1 MNNVHRTVHFLERI
15 NEMSVYE
22 QKNKKTKASIQQAF
36 LSLLEKSSFEAIA
49 VGQIATAAAINRG
62 TFYLHYLDKYDLL
75 DKIEEQLFE
84 ALGKQI
90 DELQALQPYTSS
102 FESEQRKLAAA
113 LFQSILVQAP
123 LLKIFLSERG
133 RAGFHLRF
141 RNAFAQKVRT
151 NLEKSAYFQQAN
163 VSLDYFLSFITS
175 AFLGLVEQ
183 WVQNDWQETPE
194 QMTTLYIDIIHFIQ
208 RTK

>member
-1 MNNVHRTVHFLERI
+1 MRT
-15 NEMSVYE
+15 YE

-36 LSLLEKSSFEAIA
+36 LSLLGSDSFEAIT

-90 DELQALQPYTSS
+90 DELQALHPYTTS
-102 FESEQRKLAAA
+102 FESEQTKLAAA

-133 RAGFHLRF
+133 RVGFHLRF
-141 RNAFAQKVRT
+141 RNAFANKVRT
-151 NLEKSAYFQQAN
+151 NLEKSPYFQQAN
-163 VSLDYFLSFITS
+163 VPLDYFLSFITS

-194 QMTTLYIDIIHFIQ
+194 QMTTLYIDIIQFIQ
-208 RTK
+208 QTK